1 MVNGL
6 TNIFHVVENNDD
18 NNNNNNS
25 KYKSNNILEK
35 ILSVHSTKGNNLPY
49 VYKHLQNKKE
59 MYQQPN
65 F

>member
-1 MVNGL
+1 MVG
-6 TNIFHVVENNDD
+6 NNDD

-49 VYKHLQNKKE
+49 VYKYLQNKKE
-59 MYQQPN
+59 TYQQPN